1 LKFRSSA
8 LNLLVFISSLSKKY
22 KSCMSSLVSLT
33 ALCQVRCTSANCKF
47 SPYHDPNCK
56 PPSCTKTCAQYRA
69 YPEQHSM
76 LTYFLVLQILK
87 FPLARHIDSLC
98 PDCEAAAAATSSGRR
113 RR

>member
-1 LKFRSSA
+1 MTRTVNRLLARRLAHSSTC
-8 LNLLVFISSLSKKY
+8 
-22 KSCMSSLVSLT
+22 SCL
-33 ALCQVRCTSANCKF
+33 AKIIIQAIDI
-47 SPYHDPNCK
+47 Y
-56 PPSCTKTCAQYRA
+56 PPLFQLYSRA